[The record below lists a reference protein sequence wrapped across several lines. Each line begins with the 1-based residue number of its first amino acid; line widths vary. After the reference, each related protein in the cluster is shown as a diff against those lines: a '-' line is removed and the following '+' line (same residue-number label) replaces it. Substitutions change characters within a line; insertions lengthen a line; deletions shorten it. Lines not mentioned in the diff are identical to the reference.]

1 MPISSAIFANKA
13 ATETEMPPERK
24 PRQNKADRP
33 FSPPG
38 LRLEPSDYVRS
49 ALEGHYVRLDQDADY
64 RKSYEEFR
72 LSHWEKNIAK
82 ERSLKEWLAKQTEPA
97 PLRVRGSEIKTC
109 ARQTF
114 FRLLRVPGKPIGE
127 ESPHWRIS
135 AISGDHLHEEIEIA
149 LRFLGMV
156 EKAEYNVRSPN
167 NDYGGRVDIR
177 LKEPAAI
184 LDIKTV
190 KPEDFKEGP
199 WAEKVPGYVDQINGY
214 AHLEKLSLGIV
225 LMIDRGSGR
234 MKEFSW
240 EVLPEDGEAVLQ
252 RAADIVVAAKER
264 RIPEAE
270 WRAGGKTDFRCRT
283 FCPFEELCYRQE
295 RDGSIQAKLDTGAT
309 PEEL

>member
-1 MPISSAIFANKA
+1 MPVSSVVFANKA
-13 ATETEMPPERK
+13 ATEPEAPRK
-24 PRQNKADRP
+24 PRVSKADRP

-38 LRLEPSDYVRS
+38 LRLVPSDYVRS
-49 ALEGHYVRLDQDADY
+49 ALEAHYIRLDQDKPY
-64 RKSYEEFR
+64 RQQYEDFR
-72 LSHWEKNIAK
+72 LGHWEKNIAK

-97 PLRVRGSEIKTC
+97 PVRVRGSEIKTC

-114 FRLLRVPGKPIGE
+114 FRLLRVPGQPIGE
-127 ESPHWRIS
+127 NSPQWKLA

-156 EKAEYNVRSPN
+156 EKAEYNVKSAA

-177 LKEPAAI
+177 LREPAAI

-199 WAEKVPGYVDQINGY
+199 WADKVSGYVDQVTGY

-225 LMIDRGSGR
+225 LMIDRGSGK
-234 MKEFSW
+234 MLEFSW
-240 EVLPEDGEAVLQ
+240 EVLPEDGERVLK
-252 RAADIVVAAKER
+252 RASDIVAAVKER
-264 RIPEAE
+264 KIPTAE
-270 WRAGGKTDFRCRT
+270 WRVGGKTDFRCRM

-295 RDGSIQAKLDTGAT
+295 RDGSIQDALDTGAT